1 MCAETLL
8 PVGRAFGLRAL
19 PACAAWR
26 CAHAPWEEDVRTK
39 SADTPAAASQFAELQ
54 SRIVNSLLLTM
65 RVDTPAGRRLQFC
78 LQAPLLMN
86 ASSAATCVL
95 SPSKSCAICS

>member
-1 MCAETLL
+1 MSVDA
-8 PVGRAFGLRAL
+8 
-19 PACAAWR
+19 
-26 CAHAPWEEDVRTK
+26 
-39 SADTPAAASQFAELQ
+39 PAAASQFAELQ

-65 RVDTPAGRRLQFC
+65 RGDAPPARRLQFC

-86 ASSAATCVL
+86 ASSAATCAL

>member
-19 PACAAWR
+19 PARAAWR
-26 CAHAPWEEDVRTK
+26 CAHAPGEEDVRTM
-39 SADTPAAASQFAELQ
+39 SVDTPAAASQFAELQ

-65 RVDTPAGRRLQFC
+65 RVAAPAARRLQFC